1 MSSSFVSFFSGGY
14 LYAIAHFGVLYV
26 VPKISLK
33 CKLSTFTTAPSI
45 PNDSFSLS
53 SPIFLIA
60 SIASSIVLHS
70 FLTGTTLNPRFSS
83 LFNST
88 KCEFSESNVFAS
100 YFCTLNP
107 FCLFHKTDFFLIIVA
122 HKIGETSTLRE
133 AAFLWKTKSQ
143 KVMRWKSWR
152 RLSSISVT

>member
-70 FLTGTTLNPRFSS
+70 FLTGTTLI
-83 LFNST
+83 LG
-88 KCEFSESNVFAS
+88 
-100 YFCTLNP
+100 
-107 FCLFHKTDFFLIIVA
+107 FLVYLILQNA
-122 HKIGETSTLRE
+122 N
-133 AAFLWKTKSQ
+133 FLSKMYLHHIF
-143 KVMRWKSWR
+143 VH
-152 RLSSISVT
+152 